1 MQENHLFEYAVIRI
15 VPKVEREEFLNVGV
29 ILYCPAQKFLDCI
42 IDIPE
47 QRLKAFSG
55 AVDISEVRDHIT
67 SFEKICAG
75 GKNAGDIGK
84 LSIAERFRWLTSTRS
99 TILQS
104 SKVHPGLCT
113 DAAEMLKH
121 LHNQLVLPVKE

>member
-55 AVDISEVRDHIT
+55 AVDISEVRHHIT

-99 TILQS
+99 TILQP